1 MIRGGSTMK
10 RTAFGEG
17 CAPMRRN
24 CSEQNGF
31 TLAELLVVVGIVA
44 VLVAI
49 AIPVFIA
56 QLDRANAGAD
66 EANIRSGYGNAQS
79 LAISSDVAV
88 GDVFVLLGDGTVSK
102 QTAGGGMPVNVYT
115 TKGESKNVTGAS
127 ETGKVMIAGQEV
139 EWGVG
144 QTIVYTVIEGKKVVI
159 LASSGSSS
167 GGGEDAPD
175 DSPEF
180 FYVSTE
186 NARYQVKV
194 EINLDTAG
202 AQTIAAGTIFYC
214 NGKYYMAAY
223 PEWLDPNQFNPTSN
237 ISEINPD
244 KLVAYSEKELS
255 VVPGDLAEK
264 DGRLYICT
272 I

>member
-1 MIRGGSTMK
+1 
-10 RTAFGEG
+10 
-17 CAPMRRN
+17 MRRN

-214 NGKYYMAAY
+214 NG
-223 PEWLDPNQFNPTSN
+223 
-237 ISEINPD
+237 
-244 KLVAYSEKELS
+244 
-255 VVPGDLAEK
+255 
-264 DGRLYICT
+264 
-272 I
+272 

>member
-1 MIRGGSTMK
+1 MK

-17 CAPMRRN
+17 RVPMKRN

-66 EANIRSGYGNAQS
+66 EANIRSGYGSAQS
-79 LAISSDVAV
+79 LAMSSDVAV

-127 ETGKVMIAGQEV
+127 EAGKVMIAGQEV

-144 QTIVYTVIEGKKVVI
+144 QTVTYTVIEGKKVII
-159 LASSGSSS
+159 LAGGTGGES
-167 GGGEDAPD
+167 GGDGPGGEGGDTPTPGTFPKTDIPLQDFSEAWPSKPGQSGTTGIFMYN
-175 DSPEF
+175 DSYF
-180 FYVSTE
+180 V
-186 NARYQVKV
+186 
-194 EINLDTAG
+194 
-202 AQTIAAGTIFYC
+202 IA
-214 NGKYYMAAY
+214 
-223 PEWLDPNQFNPTSN
+223 
-237 ISEINPD
+237 
-244 KLVAYSEKELS
+244 
-255 VVPGDLAEK
+255 
-264 DGRLYICT
+264 
-272 I
+272 

>member
-88 GDVFVLLGDGTVSK
+88 GDVFVLLGDGTAE
-102 QTAGGGMPVNVYT
+102 QANRRGRHAGQRVHDERRIEERHW
-115 TKGESKNVTGAS
+115 KAS

-167 GGGEDAPD
+167 GGGEDAPKMTRLR
-175 DSPEF
+175 F
-180 FYVSTE
+180 FDAPTE
-186 NARYQVKV
+186 SA
-194 EINLDTAG
+194 L
-202 AQTIAAGTIFYC
+202 GTRSR
-214 NGKYYMAAY
+214 
-223 PEWLDPNQFNPTSN
+223 LRLTS
-237 ISEINPD
+237 IRQEP
-244 KLVAYSEKELS
+244 
-255 VVPGDLAEK
+255 
-264 DGRLYICT
+264 RR
-272 I
+272 